1 MRLTKFLLNRFLM
14 CVNEEKPSFVN
25 CQRLAT
31 FLLRLSYLH
40 LTEQNGVILVSN
52 CFRCSAARQLHEATL
67 LYTYKILIHS
77 NR

>member
-1 MRLTKFLLNRFLM
+1 M

-31 FLLRLSYLH
+31 FFLSRLSYLH
-40 LTEQNGVILVSN
+40 LTEQNGLILWRN